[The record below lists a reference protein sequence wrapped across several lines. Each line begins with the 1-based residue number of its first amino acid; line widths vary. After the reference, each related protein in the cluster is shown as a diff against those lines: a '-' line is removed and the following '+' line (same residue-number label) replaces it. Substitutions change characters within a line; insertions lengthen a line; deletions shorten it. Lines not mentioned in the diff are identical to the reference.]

1 MRLVVDA
8 GRWVLG
14 PPTDHP
20 PAAAVLEVSGAVLEW
35 TVDDPNGAAATRIT
49 LTDIAAADWL
59 WRVVG
64 PVGHAALLA
73 AVAEHPGTE
82 VLDLAGVEAAA
93 EVLAP
98 LRRLGVGHWLR
109 RWWPESSREGIVG
122 LDSAVLDG
130 ELALLTNLAQEFF
143 TEDTLDSDLE
153 GLLAPHR
160 SRLLA
165 LAGDGDPRVAAM
177 ARACADLA
185 DDVGVWSSA
194 GTAPDGAPSS
204 ARRENYA
211 LAAGRHGDR
220 DSAAIAGGVGSVD
233 WMAVPPRVFDAADRT
248 IDWTVQ
254 PADASVIATVR
265 VATSNRATDH
275 VSARG
280 IAVRL
285 SSGAISGSGVLDA
298 NGTAALRLSVATGEP
313 LGENQAWDHDWS
325 PTTVTVGPVHR
336 TDGAAAAVRQRL
348 RDFARARLAHPGPDA
363 FLAEVLAAESD
374 Y

>member
-14 PPTDHP
+14 PPIDHP

-130 ELALLTNLAQEFF
+130 ELALLTNLTQEFF

-204 ARRENYA
+204 ARREDYA

-233 WMAVPPRVFDAADRT
+233 WMAVPP
-248 IDWTVQ
+248 
-254 PADASVIATVR
+254 
-265 VATSNRATDH
+265 SNRRERAWHRRSTQLGRHLRKRRTRREWYCSTEAFGRHRGAAWREPGMGPRLVADHGDGRSRTPHGRRGGRGPATPARLRQGTPRASRSRRIPRRGPGCRIRLLK
-275 VSARG
+275 VRRPERLTRQRQCGNARG
-280 IAVRL
+280 ADL
-285 SSGAISGSGVLDA
+285 A
-298 NGTAALRLSVATGEP
+298 GEP
-313 LGENQAWDHDWS
+313 
-325 PTTVTVGPVHR
+325 R
-336 TDGAAAAVRQRL
+336 
-348 RDFARARLAHPGPDA
+348 
-363 FLAEVLAAESD
+363 
-374 Y
+374 